1 MKIGIV
7 GLGLMGASFG
17 RALHKT
23 TNHTVYGCDINE
35 NVTLK
40 AELLSAI
47 DKPLT
52 IENVGELDMLV
63 ISVYPRNFKEVAE
76 KYLPYLK
83 KGAILLDFC
92 GNKRNI
98 LSCMQL
104 LSEKYKDVVFIGGHP
119 MAGREFSG
127 IDHSQA
133 TLFNK
138 ASMILVPL
146 GDDIF
151 IKSELKQLFLSI
163 GFEKVVITDAKTHDK
178 NIAYTSQ
185 LCHIVSN
192 AFIKSPTAI
201 EHFGFSAGSYKD
213 MTRVARMNSE
223 MWTQLVFDNGDFVL
237 QELDTL
243 IENLGQY
250 KKAIKDKNE
259 KELNRLFNEGNS
271 RKLQID
277 IGKNK

>member
-40 AELLSAI
+40 AQLLSAI

-52 IENVGELDMLV
+52 LKNACKLDMLV

-98 LSCMQL
+98 LSQMKS
-104 LSEKYKDVVFIGGHP
+104 LSKNYPDVVFIGGHP

-127 IDHSQA
+127 IDHSQSS
-133 TLFNK
+133 LFNK
-138 ASMILVPL
+138 ASMILVPVS
-146 GDDIF
+146 DNIF
-151 IKSELKQLFLSI
+151 IESELKQLFLSI
-163 GFEKVVITDAKTHDK
+163 GFEKVVVTDATTHDK
-178 NIAYTSQ
+178 NIAFTSQ
-185 LCHIVSN
+185 LCHIVSS
-192 AFIKSPTAI
+192 AFIKSPTA
-201 EHFGFSAGSYKD
+201 EQHFGFSAGSYKD
-213 MTRVARMNSE
+213 MTRVARMNSD
-223 MWTQLVFDNGDFVL
+223 MWTELVFDNGDYVL
-237 QELDTL
+237 KELDTL
-243 IENLGQY
+243 IDNLKEY
-250 KKAIKDKNE
+250 RTAIKDKNE
-259 KELNRLFNEGNS
+259 QQLKQLFNDGNN

-277 IGKNK
+277 IGRNK